1 MATPLPPGALSPNFT
16 LAEFT
21 TSRIAAVRGISN
33 QPPPELLPNLQRM
46 AALLEEVRALLGHV
60 PITITSGYR
69 SPALN
74 KAARGSLYSAH
85 TSGLAAD
92 FIAPRYGTPLEI
104 CRAIQASSLWFFD
117 QLIYEGTWVHLGL
130 AGEGQP
136 HRREVRTAVFKPG
149 KRTTYPLGLPA

>member
-33 QPPPELLPNLQRM
+33 QPPPELLPNLQVLAR
-46 AALLEEVRALLGHV
+46 ALEEVRALLGGV

-69 SPALN
+69 SAALN
-74 KAARGSLYSAH
+74 KAVRGSLYSAH

-104 CRAIQASSLWFFD
+104 CRAIQASDLVFYD

-130 AGEGQP
+130 APEGHEQ
-136 HRREVRTAVFKPG
+136 RGNVLTAVFRPG
-149 KRTTYPLGLPA
+149 KRTTYATGLPA